1 MSEGPIRNFDP
12 RRGSLRNLVVFDLET
27 TGLSPQDDEI
37 IQIAALRIVDGEIAA
52 GEDFFSYVK
61 PRRRIDPFITGFT
74 GITDRDVH
82 EAPGPVEV
90 LARFSRYCGDALLVA
105 HNGHTFDVP
114 FLRRACDRRRCS
126 VRQVSYID
134 SLHLSWGVWGRARG
148 VSHALDR
155 VVSRLRVATEGIR
168 RHDAR
173 GDVALLS
180 RCVVK
185 LLDRLER
192 SADEHSVNVYP
203 CVLPAVKT
211 L

>member
-1 MSEGPIRNFDP
+1 
-12 RRGSLRNLVVFDLET
+12 
-27 TGLSPQDDEI
+27 
-37 IQIAALRIVDGEIAA
+37 
-52 GEDFFSYVK
+52 
-61 PRRRIDPFITGFT
+61 
-74 GITDRDVH
+74 
-82 EAPGPVEV
+82 
-90 LARFSRYCGDALLVA
+90 
-105 HNGHTFDVP
+105 
-114 FLRRACDRRRCS
+114 
-126 VRQVSYID
+126 
-134 SLHLSWGVWGRARG
+134 
-148 VSHALDR
+148 
-155 VVSRLRVATEGIR
+155 VATEGIR